1 MRQSRLRKF
10 RSKYRGF
17 WFTTKIILIWYLLL
31 FSIMHFTSNT
41 SAVFSDA
48 TSPAGKI
55 ESGYWPV
62 DYQLVFTEKG
72 NSNFDACGPFEVKRT
87 IKNKGKEDMNDA
99 ASYEVYYHKA
109 NPKKHG
115 EKVGEGSIPALK
127 KNQTEELKFTAE
139 EPGRY
144 AFVAKYETVDGE
156 METWSFEIKVD
167 CGSGQKTDN
176 VKEKSNEDHKS
187 APEQS
192 TEDAEK
198 NEPNQEKVKVQDTS
212 ENKEDNNT
220 EVEQG
225 QQPEEKKESEAEITE
240 SGKDTVPPAEQEDS
254 EVLSGD
260 ETKDEVKEG
269 EEK

>member
-17 WFTTKIILIWYLLL
+17 WFTSKIILIWYLLL

-41 SAVFSDA
+41 SAVFSD
-48 TSPAGKI
+48 TITPVGII
-55 ESGYWPV
+55 ESGYWPAN
-62 DYQLVFTEKG
+62 YELEFTEKG
-72 NSNFDACGPFEVKRT
+72 NLNFDACGPFEIKRT

-127 KNQTEELKFTAE
+127 KNQTEELNFTAE

-144 AFVAKYETVDGE
+144 AFVAKYETEKGE
-156 METWSFEIKVD
+156 KETWSFEIKVD
-167 CGSGQKTDN
+167 CGSGQKSDN
-176 VKEKSNEDHKS
+176 VKEKSNEDNNTAK
-187 APEQS
+187 EQS
-192 TEDAEK
+192 NEKAEENDSAK
-198 NEPNQEKVKVQDTS
+198 EEVKEQDTS
-212 ENKEDNNT
+212 ENEEDSNS

-225 QQPEEKKESEAEITE
+225 QQSGEKKESEEEITE
-240 SGKDTVPPAEQEDS
+240 SGKDTVPPAEQEDN
-254 EVLSGD
+254 EVSSGD
-260 ETKDEVKEG
+260 ETKDEVNEG